1 MARPLDPDGPR
12 VKVVRVDAHAL
23 PDVIEVE
30 DRYRDVLLLVWA
42 GARFLGRLTV
52 AGAGRLPAG
61 TIEPLIRERFANE
74 QWQALV
80 SERLT
85 GNEAARANP
94 TVSVVVAT
102 RNRTDQLRDCLDA
115 LLRLDPAPDEIV
127 IVDNA
132 PSDDSTQR
140 LCAEYPVRYVLEP
153 TPGAARAHNRGI
165 EETTGELIAFTDDDV
180 VPDERWLQGLG
191 DVFDDPIVA
200 AVTGYVAPLKI
211 ESRAQY
217 LFERYGGFDRGSE
230 RRLFDGR
237 HVAPAIAAMQVGAT
251 ANVVIRRSALAEH
264 GVFSEDLGPG
274 TPVGAADESEL
285 FYRLLAAG
293 RRMVHEPSRL
303 VWHSHRE
310 TMRELAT
317 LQESYSISVVAYCL
331 RLLGRYRDA
340 QALGLLWWWATRRL
354 ASDLLRTLLRREDAL
369 PLRNVWRQIRGAA
382 VAPFRLLRAR
392 RSRRSI
398 PPVPPPE
405 LGAPPAPA
413 IRVTAESPLLSV
425 VIPSHNRRERLSEI
439 LEALAT
445 GTYPPVRFEV
455 VAALDRCSD
464 GSRAVVEAL
473 PLPYPLTVVES
484 DNGSAGPTRNDGV
497 AHSREAT
504 LVFLDDDIVPDPEFL
519 AAHAKAHR
527 HGKDVVALGYCPPAV
542 GDGWWAQETR
552 NWWEDHYRAQREPNH
567 QWTFVDFAV
576 GNASLS
582 RSLLDRCGGF
592 DPTFPGP
599 RGREDWELGIRIL
612 DAGGRLRYVAEA
624 RGDHYLDASF
634 ETALRNSRSDARSE
648 LEVARRHPQVIGHL
662 SIVNVADA
670 VARGDRRV
678 LNAYRHPGQGQAAAR
693 GAHTALPLLERLNM
707 RKTWRWLAFALLRH
721 AFVAGLVDA
730 LPREDALLELVG
742 SWRNELPALKYEF
755 GGAFSPMAPTTAAA
769 DLVVTSRGQTVAALS
784 PVEPG
789 QQWQW
794 SDVLQRVAAQ
804 SQLVQEAEV
813 HAQLAQLAQLAGL
826 EARP

>member
-1 MARPLDPDGPR
+1 MANNEIILD
-12 VKVVRVDAHAL
+12 
-23 PDVIEVE
+23 
-30 DRYRDVLLLVWA
+30 LLENA
-42 GARFLGRLTV
+42 EF
-52 AGAGRLPAG
+52 
-61 TIEPLIRERFANE
+61 ERAKQAN
-74 QWQALV
+74 
-80 SERLT
+80 
-85 GNEAARANP
+85 
-94 TVSVVVAT
+94 
-102 RNRTDQLRDCLDA
+102 
-115 LLRLDPAPDEIV
+115 
-127 IVDNA
+127 
-132 PSDDSTQR
+132 
-140 LCAEYPVRYVLEP
+140 
-153 TPGAARAHNRGI
+153 
-165 EETTGELIAFTDDDV
+165 TTLAKK
-180 VPDERWLQGLG
+180 P
-191 DVFDDPIVA
+191 DDPEA
-200 AVTGYVAPLKI
+200 NFTAGK
-211 ESRAQY
+211 Y
-217 LFERYGGFDRGSE
+217 LCLVKGDWDKG
-230 RRLFDGR
+230 L
-237 HVAPAIAAMQVGAT
+237 P
-251 ANVVIRRSALAEH
+251 
-264 GVFSEDLGPG
+264 
-274 TPVGAADESEL
+274 
-285 FYRLLAAG
+285 LLAKGSDAK
-293 RRMVHEPSRL
+293 L
-303 VWHSHRE
+303 K
-310 TMRELAT
+310 ELA
-317 LQESYSISVVAYCL
+317 QK
-331 RLLGRYRDA
+331 
-340 QALGLLWWWATRRL
+340 
-354 ASDLLRTLLRREDAL
+354 
-369 PLRNVWRQIRGAA
+369 
-382 VAPFRLLRAR
+382 
-392 RSRRSI
+392 
-398 PPVPPPE
+398 E
-405 LGAPPAPA
+405 L
-413 IRVTAESPLLSV
+413 
-425 VIPSHNRRERLSEI
+425 
-439 LEALAT
+439 
-445 GTYPPVRFEV
+445 
-455 VAALDRCSD
+455 
-464 GSRAVVEAL
+464 
-473 PLPYPLTVVES
+473 
-484 DNGSAGPTRNDGV
+484 AGPKD
-497 AHSREAT
+497 
-504 LVFLDDDIVPDPEFL
+504 
-519 AAHAKAHR
+519 AAEQA
-527 HGKDVVALGYCPPAV
+527 AV

-648 LEVARRHPQVIGHL
+648 LEVARPHPQVIGHL